1 MVGPILERDFYA
13 RDIVTLARDLLG
25 RVLVRE
31 LPGQRLSGV
40 IVETEAYGGA
50 DDAGS
55 HAFRGATRRN
65 RSMFGPPGQAYVF
78 RIYGVH
84 HCLNL
89 VGEGDGR
96 PGVVRS
102 ELRPLKAGEME
113 RRRGR
118 HGDGLTR
125 SASCARPRRNLGL
138 TVPTSAAVWTF
149 GWRGE
154 RWPRP
159 GQEVGRGGSAPMM
172 PRVAVPGASPSR
184 AMRCRRP
191 RPWRPNRWSSSSP
204 VGPLPLLRPYP

>member
-65 RSMFGPPGQAYVF
+65 RSMFGPPGQAYVY

-96 PGVVRS
+96 PGAVLLRA
-102 ELRPLKAGEME
+102 LRPLEGLEEME

-118 HGDGLTR
+118 HGDGLTNGPGKLCQ
-125 SASCARPRRNLGL
+125 ALGVNLGL
-138 TVPTSAAVWTF
+138 DGADLCRGVDLWLEEGEPVAAPLVTSGPRVGLGADDAARRRPWRFALQGDAAV
-149 GWRGE
+149 
-154 RWPRP
+154 
-159 GQEVGRGGSAPMM
+159 S
-172 PRVAVPGASPSR
+172 
-184 AMRCRRP
+184 RP
-191 RPWRPNRWSSSSP
+191 RPPNWRPNR
-204 VGPLPLLRPYP
+204 